1 MAQVYAATHR
11 NGRRAAVKVLRPEL
25 AVEPVFVERFLREG
39 YLVNKIQHPGAVAIL
54 DDDTTPDGAPFLV
67 LELLLGR
74 TLRERVTTTGPLDVD
89 DALHIG
95 VEVLDVL
102 AAAHDHGIV
111 HRDLKPENLFETT
124 EGTIKVLD
132 FGIARLRERAH
143 GGLETLTGTTM
154 GTVGYMPPEQAR
166 GQSTEI
172 DARSDLWA
180 VGATLYTLLTGRV
193 LHEAPGTNEGLLEA
207 MTTPVPPMRELAP
220 SLPPP
225 VCSVLDVALSFKKEG
240 RYPGCRAM
248 AEAMVAARGSAGG
261 EGSKRQRR
269 LKLWPWLAFPVGAA
283 IALAVGMWFLPRSS
297 DRVEASPRDSSAAMA
312 PDPTAP
318 SQAPPPIPTVVAT
331 TSSASIPTEPIEAL
345 PVAPPAHTVWTPRAS
360 PKGGGGSHGPPMPAS
375 HPA

>member
-220 SLPPP
+220 SLPPLGLQP
-225 VCSVLDVALSFKKEG
+225 VLLT
-240 RYPGCRAM
+240 
-248 AEAMVAARGSAGG
+248 AG
-261 EGSKRQRR
+261 
-269 LKLWPWLAFPVGAA
+269 P
-283 IALAVGMWFLPRSS
+283 
-297 DRVEASPRDSSAAMA
+297 
-312 PDPTAP
+312 
-318 SQAPPPIPTVVAT
+318 
-331 TSSASIPTEPIEAL
+331 
-345 PVAPPAHTVWTPRAS
+345 
-360 PKGGGGSHGPPMPAS
+360 
-375 HPA
+375 